1 MRNTIGDHHI
11 DDVERP
17 KKGQVYVRQAKLGRL
32 GLTAQAVMK
41 WRKKPSGY
49 EPRPVKVSHR
59 PEASLAW

>member
-1 MRNTIGDHHI
+1 M
-11 DDVERP
+11 
-17 KKGQVYVRQAKLGRL
+17 RQAKLGRL

-49 EPRPVKVSHR
+49 EPGPVKVSHR